1 MIDDN
6 VYFGKGK
13 IKGIAMISKKYWDEG
28 NLSTDENNLHFK
40 GKKGSAILAKSQ
52 VKSVE
57 MVRRRMFKVIRIT
70 MQTDEFYHIC
80 AISDFKYEGYTYED
94 PDEEFSSIE
103 ADVKLKNKG
112 LFKNPNK
119 FLNL

>member
-13 IKGIAMISKKYWDEG
+13 IKGIALISKKYWDEG
-28 NLSTDENNLHFK
+28 NLSTDDNNLHFK
-40 GKKGSAILAKSQ
+40 GNKGSAILAKTQ

-57 MVRRRMFKVIRIT
+57 MVSRRGFKVIRIT
-70 MQTDEFYHIC
+70 MQTGEFYHVTSFPKLTYQAEDFS
-80 AISDFKYEGYTYED
+80 AITG
-94 PDEEFSSIE
+94 E
-103 ADVKLKNKG
+103 AELQNKKI
-112 LFKNPNK
+112 FNVIKQ

>member
-6 VYFGKGK
+6 VYFNKGK
-13 IKGIAMISKKYWDEG
+13 IKGIATISKKYWDEG
-28 NLSTDENNLHFK
+28 NLSTDDNNLHFN
-40 GKKGSAILAKSQ
+40 GKKGSTILVKTQ

-57 MVRRRMFKVIRIT
+57 MVKRRSFKVIRIT

-80 AISDFKYEGYTYED
+80 AISDLKYEGLTYED
-94 PDEEFSSIE
+94 PDVEFKAIASDIKFNNTRIL
-103 ADVKLKNKG
+103 KL
-112 LFKNPNK
+112 LNK